1 MPGQLHGLD
10 AAWRKFGKLEWK
22 KLFEPAEK
30 LARDGFH
37 ITEAIADAIQAKGD
51 RILSGNYS
59 GLQ

>member
-1 MPGQLHGLD
+1 MD